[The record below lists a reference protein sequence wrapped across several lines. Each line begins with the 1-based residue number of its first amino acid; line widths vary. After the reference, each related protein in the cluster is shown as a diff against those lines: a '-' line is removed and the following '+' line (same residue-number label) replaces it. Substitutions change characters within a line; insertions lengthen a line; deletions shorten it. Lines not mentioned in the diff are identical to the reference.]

1 MPIVD
6 DRGRVAGRVNL
17 IDALVAVFLLVLVP
31 FGYGAYLLFRTPKP
45 KLVGIAPTTVY
56 QGPNLRIGISG
67 LNLRPFMRVS
77 FDTIQGR
84 TFLIGS
90 TKFAAIDLPDL
101 APGTYDVVLYDYMQ
115 EVDRLPKALTVLPLA
130 PQPEAEMEVAGSF
143 VYVPGTAPI
152 AVGEKFPPKG
162 EPIAEVISVGQPM
175 AAEMRIRSGD
185 VAVGVPLPGYR
196 EVPATLRVKC
206 SVGANPDGTLHCSV
220 QGPQALAIVA
230 PDSNLTLPGPNG
242 WVNFQIAEAHTT
254 VKLPA
259 ARARVTFI
267 VTPALL
273 TRIKVGDTDRGPGAN
288 ASGSGARIVS
298 LDGVAAASAS
308 AVAHGPIMA
317 GDARALTA
325 TLQVPIQQAAG
336 GWSYK
341 REPFKIGG
349 PFTFETAEY
358 VVHGEIADMTLPP
371 PATGVSPA
379 R

>member
-6 DRGRVAGRVNL
+6 DHGRVAGRVNL
-17 IDALVAVFLLVLVP
+17 LDALVAVFLLVLVP
-31 FGYGAYLLFRTPKP
+31 VGYGAYLLFRTPTP
-45 KLVGIAPTTVY
+45 KLVGVAPTTVF

-67 LNLRPFMRVS
+67 VNLRPFMRVS
-77 FDTIQGR
+77 FDTTQGR

-90 TKFAAIDLPDL
+90 TKFAAVDLPDL

-130 PQPEAEMEVAGSF
+130 PQPTVEMEVAGSF
-143 VYVPGTAPI
+143 LYVPGTATI

-162 EPIAEVISVGQPM
+162 EPIAEVIAVGQPT
-175 AAEMRIRSGD
+175 AAEMRIRAGD
-185 VAVGVPLPGYR
+185 VTLVVPLPGQQ

-206 SVGANPDGTLHCSV
+206 FVAANLEGTLHCSV
-220 QGPQALAIVA
+220 PGPQAPAVVA

-242 WVNFQIAEAHTT
+242 WVNFQISEAHATSKPP
-254 VKLPA
+254 V

-267 VTPALL
+267 VAPAML
-273 TRIKVGDTDRGPGAN
+273 TRIKVGDIDRSLGAS
-288 ASGSGARIVS
+288 ALGYAARIVS

-308 AVAHGPIMA
+308 ALAHGPLIA
-317 GDARALTA
+317 GDPRALTA
-325 TLQVPIQQAAG
+325 TLQVPIQQATG

-349 PFTFETAEY
+349 PFTFETPDY
-358 VVHGEIADMTLPP
+358 IVHGEIADITWP
-371 PATGVSPA
+371 PATVVSSA